1 MSPMM
6 RVERALLLTGTVLLG
21 TYLSVAVHSVVSAHL
36 ATWQFEETT
45 QTGRRAVV
53 TAEESPSFSRWAD
66 SRVAAYKKS
75 LLEWATPAMALLRI
89 ERLGLRVPVFEGT
102 DELVLNRGAGWIVGT
117 AKPGDRGNVGIAGH
131 RDGFFRL
138 LEDLQSGDRVELAT
152 PSATLTFAVDAI
164 AIVDPSD
171 VYVLG
176 PAPTPSLTL
185 VTCYPFYFV
194 GSAPRRFVVHASIVE
209 TVDRTANA
217 LSAAAVVGRS
227 LED

>member
-1 MSPMM
+1 
-6 RVERALLLTGTVLLG
+6 
-21 TYLSVAVHSVVSAHL
+21 
-36 ATWQFEETT
+36 
-45 QTGRRAVV
+45 
-53 TAEESPSFSRWAD
+53 
-66 SRVAAYKKS
+66 
-75 LLEWATPAMALLRI
+75 
-89 ERLGLRVPVFEGT
+89 
-102 DELVLNRGAGWIVGT
+102 
-117 AKPGDRGNVGIAGH
+117 
-131 RDGFFRL
+131 
-138 LEDLQSGDRVELAT
+138 VELAT
-152 PSATLTFAVDAI
+152 PAATLTFAVDAI

-217 LSAAAVVGRS
+217 LSAAAVAGRS